1 MIRHG
6 VGKGFWLVPC
16 VLLSACA
23 LFQGRPRPVHASAE
37 EAMKVQFPDELP
49 VPGRHVLPGAV
60 AAAIQLAAEDFR
72 PLGTRPKP
80 GATPLEAC
88 LLRRDAFD
96 VVAAPGPGGMVF
108 VRFSFNPEVCALN
121 VPVLDA
127 GATYAV
133 DVQTSRILAVE

>member
-1 MIRHG
+1 MSGREL
-6 VGKGFWLVPC
+6 GKGLWLVPC
-16 VLLSACA
+16 LVLTACA

-37 EAMKVQFPDELP
+37 EAMKVQFPEELSREE
-49 VPGRHVLPGAV
+49 RHVLPGSV

-72 PLGTRPKP
+72 PLGTRPEK
-80 GATPLEAC
+80 GNTPLEAC

-96 VVAAPGPGGMVF
+96 VMAAPGPEGVVF
-108 VRFSFNPEVCALN
+108 VRFIFNPEACALS

-133 DVQTSRILAVE
+133 DVKAGRILAVE